1 MEGDSRLNCRGRGGG
16 RGQSSL
22 SCSCNIYSSAQERLR
37 PRHLYQKFYQVI
49 REVLISHTL
58 VLFSLE
64 DMKNSHTL
72 TQESRFLPG
81 SSSEVEITI
90 QPRYYFIMYFVCF
103 FLLKL
108 MDSFYQRHH
117 IYDQKFH
124 PNFVW
129 ISDIYN
135 TNKRNHKFI
144 SLSNSWRR
152 KDKTMETVAGML
164 KEIHDDILQ
173 KITISIFTE
182 ISYTV
187 TN

>member
-90 QPRYYFIMYFVCF
+90 QPRYYFIMYFVF
-103 FLLKL
+103 F
-108 MDSFYQRHH
+108 FYLSLWILSIKDITFMTKSSTQILSEFL
-117 IYDQKFH
+117 IYIIQTREITNLFH
-124 PNFVW
+124 
-129 ISDIYN
+129 
-135 TNKRNHKFI
+135 
-144 SLSNSWRR
+144 
-152 KDKTMETVAGML
+152 
-164 KEIHDDILQ
+164 
-173 KITISIFTE
+173 
-182 ISYTV
+182 
-187 TN
+187 